1 MRQVPCPK
9 DTVLVQCGKLE
20 VRKSV
25 EKREQDFLCWWR
37 RKRGWIKEMDSDFE
51 KRLLTPRS
59 VFLEFSAL
67 AWWLIGVCS
76 GMEGVGPQMWLELRR
91 VKMLTRSLRY
101 QLENYHCFN
110 IIEGNLEL
118 FHIII
123 FRCSREWP
131 GVSSPQSI
139 PHRRSSSSLLLIISF
154 LEYVVITSQI
164 SSHDEKERSLSNLAH
179 CKFNPPL

>member
-1 MRQVPCPK
+1 
-9 DTVLVQCGKLE
+9 
-20 VRKSV
+20 
-25 EKREQDFLCWWR
+25 
-37 RKRGWIKEMDSDFE
+37 
-51 KRLLTPRS
+51 
-59 VFLEFSAL
+59 
-67 AWWLIGVCS
+67 
-76 GMEGVGPQMWLELRR
+76 MEGVGPQMWLELRR

-101 QLENYHCFN
+101 ELENYHCLN

-154 LEYVVITSQI
+154 QEYVVITSQI

-179 CKFNPPL
+179 CKFNPPLQEKYGDRFIPSRAGNNWQVNFNMIQVLFFFKYIYAYLVTVKHWSSFSLLDYITTIPKTWDCRAESNTYQS

>member
-1 MRQVPCPK
+1 
-9 DTVLVQCGKLE
+9 
-20 VRKSV
+20 
-25 EKREQDFLCWWR
+25 
-37 RKRGWIKEMDSDFE
+37 
-51 KRLLTPRS
+51 
-59 VFLEFSAL
+59 
-67 AWWLIGVCS
+67 
-76 GMEGVGPQMWLELRR
+76 MEGVGPQMWLELRR

-139 PHRRSSSSLLLIISF
+139 HHRRSPSSLLLIISF
-154 LEYVVITSQI
+154 LEYLVIISQI
-164 SSHDEKERSLSNLAH
+164 SSHEKERS
-179 CKFNPPL
+179 K

>member
-1 MRQVPCPK
+1 
-9 DTVLVQCGKLE
+9 
-20 VRKSV
+20 
-25 EKREQDFLCWWR
+25 
-37 RKRGWIKEMDSDFE
+37 
-51 KRLLTPRS
+51 
-59 VFLEFSAL
+59 
-67 AWWLIGVCS
+67 
-76 GMEGVGPQMWLELRR
+76 MEGVGPQMWLELRR

-154 LEYVVITSQI
+154 QEYVVITSQI
-164 SSHDEKERSLSNLAH
+164 SSHGKERSKSNLVSSALLFRRNMETGSFQVGLETTG
-179 CKFNPPL
+179 KSTSI

>member
-1 MRQVPCPK
+1 
-9 DTVLVQCGKLE
+9 
-20 VRKSV
+20 
-25 EKREQDFLCWWR
+25 
-37 RKRGWIKEMDSDFE
+37 
-51 KRLLTPRS
+51 
-59 VFLEFSAL
+59 
-67 AWWLIGVCS
+67 
-76 GMEGVGPQMWLELRR
+76 MEGVGPQMWLELRR

-139 PHRRSSSSLLLIISF
+139 HHRRSPFSLLLIISF
-154 LEYVVITSQI
+154 LEYVVITSQTR
-164 SSHDEKERSLSNLAH
+164 SHEKEISM
-179 CKFNPPL
+179 

>member
-1 MRQVPCPK
+1 
-9 DTVLVQCGKLE
+9 
-20 VRKSV
+20 
-25 EKREQDFLCWWR
+25 
-37 RKRGWIKEMDSDFE
+37 
-51 KRLLTPRS
+51 
-59 VFLEFSAL
+59 
-67 AWWLIGVCS
+67 
-76 GMEGVGPQMWLELRR
+76 MEGVGPQMWLELRR

-154 LEYVVITSQI
+154 QEYVVLHRKLVLMTRKKDLCQILRTVSSPLLFRRNMGTDLFQVERGTTGKSTSI
-164 SSHDEKERSLSNLAH
+164 
-179 CKFNPPL
+179 